1 MKGGIKIEYYDYGE
15 GIIVSKK
22 CISNLAD
29 AFISAIKIELP
40 EEAQCPAVINSVL
53 ADVKDVISHKQL
65 RL

>member
-1 MKGGIKIEYYDYGE
+1 MIKIEYYDYGE
-15 GIIVSKK
+15 GIIVPKK

-40 EEAQCPAVINSVL
+40 EEAQCPCVIESVL
-53 ADVKDVISHKQL
+53 EDVKDIIRHKRL

>member
-1 MKGGIKIEYYDYGE
+1 MIKIEYYDYGE
-15 GIIVSKK
+15 GIIVPKK

-40 EEAQCPAVINSVL
+40 EEAQCPSVINSVL
-53 ADVKDVISHKQL
+53 ADVKEVIAHKPL